1 MNRLKLDFSLETAKE
16 RADFIEHYIIQFP
29 DLTAKEASTIA
40 DYLLWGKT
48 DDGVAL
54 GAGVGLETKWTR
66 PKEAE
71 SLDAVL
77 ENPALTNIQLHS
89 LDDAVVFKK
98 NREVFS
104 RKEARKKAPEFLKQ
118 AFEDLW
124 KSIDETELEINF
136 YEERVGKREKPPRQE
151 LLDRFEDKEIERIR
165 ARSQKLNQYKY
176 LKLRHKLKELRTEQ
190 FVLRDS
196 YQPTFNIT
204 QSILTFKDKTAAF
217 DCDIEVLPLGIKEGE
232 IGEVIFDLNFNP
244 DLLNEKQLQQISK
257 LIWAKK
263 ENTKSEK
270 ETFDFRKP
278 ESIYQLYLYRE
289 EIDDRLKEIE
299 YDHMVENNLKNLLDT
314 LKFYEKIADL
324 TDIQREILYLKEEK
338 TKNVDIADYINKKYG
353 KRYTANYISTIFKQK
368 IVGKIVEAVEL
379 HQDTIENCFF
389 KENFKKCNSCGK
401 ILLLDGRNWVKKTR
415 SKDGFQNK
423 CKRCER
429 EARKKKKGE

>member
-16 RADFIEHYIIQFP
+16 RADFIEHYIVQFP

-338 TKNVDIADYINKKYG
+338 TKNVDIADYINKKYE

>member
-1 MNRLKLDFSLETAKE
+1 
-16 RADFIEHYIIQFP
+16 
-29 DLTAKEASTIA
+29 
-40 DYLLWGKT
+40 
-48 DDGVAL
+48 
-54 GAGVGLETKWTR
+54 
-66 PKEAE
+66 
-71 SLDAVL
+71 
-77 ENPALTNIQLHS
+77 
-89 LDDAVVFKK
+89 
-98 NREVFS
+98 
-104 RKEARKKAPEFLKQ
+104 
-118 AFEDLW
+118 
-124 KSIDETELEINF
+124 
-136 YEERVGKREKPPRQE
+136 

-314 LKFYEKIADL
+314 LKFYEKMADL